1 MSDTCHDFQCID
13 QPSTFCADSELV
25 KQFFVKSQQFA
36 SSLPHSA
43 FTQNAHQLHH
53 HTSGL
58 APAPASRDDRSRDQ
72 PSPGVTGYGGGGGT
86 GPSGSLPP
94 MLNAMQRCIH
104 VDAMPPSLLGEP
116 GLRPETTDGT
126 YSNALGNQAL
136 REPVKPGARNP
147 ATAKDARLKAENESP
162 IRDRLIQS
170 RPAGQNVVGW
180 KFIKIRIT
188 LEEPHTY
195 ISRQL
200 VRPLALWRP
209 PDHIE
214 FPKAAYEPFRCPR
227 SPFFQRIQAIKRTRL
242 VRRSVQATKFPYVS
256 RGSLR
261 VK

>member
-1 MSDTCHDFQCID
+1 M
-13 QPSTFCADSELV
+13 
-25 KQFFVKSQQFA
+25 
-36 SSLPHSA
+36 
-43 FTQNAHQLHH
+43 
-53 HTSGL
+53 SGL

-86 GPSGSLPP
+86 GPSGSPPP

-180 KFIKIRIT
+180 KNFENQKNPAGT
-188 LEEPHTY
+188 AY
-195 ISRQL
+195 IHLQAIGQ
-200 VRPLALWRP
+200 ALGTFLP